1 MTRRRSSI
9 NANLSVDTVADIIGM
24 SPSSVRNLIARGEIR
39 AVKIG
44 RAVRIPAPELE
55 ALGVYVPTS
64 VKAAA

>member
-1 MTRRRSSI
+1 MTRKRTSSS
-9 NANLSVDTVADIIGM
+9 ANLTIDAVADVLSV
-24 SPSSVRNLIARGEIR
+24 SPNTVRNLIARGDLK